1 MNSELFSKLKRFFSC
16 FWSHLFTFLADLS
29 KRNVA
34 LFWEWLWYLIQCYQL
49 SLSFWMYL
57 VVRCCNYHS
66 QIKHLISHIIS
77 QAVSLHMF
85 WSSRSLYNSA
95 VLIARLCEERL
106 SLHCVKSVQIRSFF
120 WSVFSRICTEHGEI
134 LFAKLVKDNSIF
146 YCCW

>member
-1 MNSELFSKLKRFFSC
+1 MNGELFSKLKRFFPVFGAIYLH
-16 FWSHLFTFLADLS
+16 FWQICQNEMS
-29 KRNVA
+29 
-34 LFWEWLWYLIQCYQL
+34 LWCLIQCYQL

-77 QAVSLHMF
+77 QAVLLHMF